1 MSFPLGSLLGGD
13 GAASETA
20 APAKPT
26 RRQALKREASPPS
39 AASRLLRT
47 PLWLALTA
55 LLLALLVLALATHD
69 LRDAA
74 FSTSGQRELVH
85 NRVGGFGAWLSDG
98 LLFVFGFSAWWLPLL
113 ALRAWLRSLA
123 GLLRHDT
130 PEAPRWS
137 QRARWWAGVLLL
149 VGASCAL
156 EWSRLYALEP
166 RLPGHAGGVLGYT
179 LGPLG
184 MKGLGFAGSGVVWI
198 VLLLTGM
205 SWALRFSWGHLA
217 ERIGER
223 IEQLREKRIEQREIK
238 ADQKA
243 GQQAVKEREL
253 EVEVER

>member
-156 EWSRLYALEP
+156 EWSRLYAL
-166 RLPGHAGGVLGYT
+166 
-179 LGPLG
+179 
-184 MKGLGFAGSGVVWI
+184 
-198 VLLLTGM
+198 
-205 SWALRFSWGHLA
+205 
-217 ERIGER
+217 
-223 IEQLREKRIEQREIK
+223 
-238 ADQKA
+238 
-243 GQQAVKEREL
+243 
-253 EVEVER
+253 